1 MATNIPPN
9 SPAGSLDSNDPR
21 PLDIIARVTFH
32 TKSRASA
39 SSKGKKK
46 KTTTTKDVRA
56 KDFSHV
62 FAPTED
68 NYTLFLQ
75 TILEK
80 HHLSKFK
87 VSDQA
92 VYPCKVQVPPAK

>member
-1 MATNIPPN
+1 MANIPPN
-9 SPAGSLDSNDPR
+9 SPADSLDSNGPQ
-21 PLDIIARVTFH
+21 PLDIITRVMFH
-32 TKSRASA
+32 TKSRSSA
-39 SSKGKKK
+39 SSKGKKT
-46 KTTTTKDVRA
+46 KTTTTKDMRA

-68 NYTLFLQ
+68 NYALFLQ